1 MKAFKVNRNQQDYY
15 RVDLAPRLFLDGKRR
30 SVMAKTRREA
40 IEKAEA
46 LIAKRKKGLNTDR
59 AKATVAEFL
68 TRFLDYYQTEGGVAL
83 RTWQDYR
90 YHIETNIVP
99 AIGALPLGEL
109 KPLQVDE
116 WIRGLRERGLGDR
129 TIEYAQS
136 VLRRALQFAV
146 EWEVIE
152 RNPASA
158 RFRAAKRKRTVKP
171 GGKKIRFL
179 DPDETRRFLEATKC
193 GAHEALYA
201 LAITTGMRPE
211 EVYGLRW
218 RDLDLDRRRLTVNQV
233 VAKTRRKKGDTCA
246 RIEFGAPKTDKSR
259 RTLDFPPFVAQLL
272 AEHRNEVNE
281 LRRLAGD
288 RWQDHGLV
296 FPSQVGTPLEERNVL
311 RRFQKI
317 CESIGLPRLRLY
329 DLRHTHASLLIN
341 EGVHPKRISERL
353 GHSSIKLTM
362 DTYGHLFDGADQES
376 AAKMEKLFGPD
387 RKVVQIATRK
397 AS

>member
-15 RVDLAPRLFLDGKRR
+15 RVDLPPRLFLDGKRR

-99 AIGALPLGEL
+99 AIGTLPLGDL

-116 WIRGLRERGLGDR
+116 WLRGLRERGLGDR
-129 TIEYAQS
+129 TIDYAHS

-146 EWEVIE
+146 EWEILD
-152 RNPASA
+152 RNPAGA

-179 DPDETRRFLEATKC
+179 DPDETRRFLEATKG

-218 RDLDLDRRRLTVNQV
+218 RDVDLDNRKLTINQV
-233 VAKTRRKKGDTCA
+233 VAKTRRKKGDNCA
-246 RIEFGAPKTDKSR
+246 RIEFGPPKTDKSR
-259 RTLDFPPFVAQLL
+259 RTLDFPPFVAALL
-272 AEHRNEVNE
+272 AEHRARSTNCAASRATAGRITGSSFRPRSA
-281 LRRLAGD
+281 RRSKSATSCG
-288 RWQDHGLV
+288 G
-296 FPSQVGTPLEERNVL
+296 F
-311 RRFQKI
+311 RRSAK
-317 CESIGLPRLRLY
+317 
-329 DLRHTHASLLIN
+329 ASACRACASTTSATRTRRCLIH

-376 AAKMEKLFGPD
+376 AAKMEKLFGPE
-387 RKVVQIATRK
+387 RRVVPIAPRK

>member
-15 RVDLAPRLFLDGKRR
+15 RVDLPPRLFLDGKRR

-152 RNPASA
+152 RNPAGA

-171 GGKKIRFL
+171 GGQRVRFL
-179 DPDETRRFLEATKC
+179 DPDETRRFLEATKG

-233 VAKTRRKKGDTCA
+233 VAKTRRKK
-246 RIEFGAPKTDKSR
+246 
-259 RTLDFPPFVAQLL
+259 
-272 AEHRNEVNE
+272 
-281 LRRLAGD
+281 
-288 RWQDHGLV
+288 
-296 FPSQVGTPLEERNVL
+296 
-311 RRFQKI
+311 
-317 CESIGLPRLRLY
+317 LY

-376 AAKMEKLFGPD
+376 AAKMEKLFGPE
-387 RKVVQIATRK
+387 RKVVQIAVRK

>member
-15 RVDLAPRLFLDGKRR
+15 RVDLPPRLFLDGKRR

-40 IEKAEA
+40 LEKAEA

-99 AIGALPLGEL
+99 AIGTLPLGDL

-116 WIRGLRERGLGDR
+116 WLRGLRERGLGDR
-129 TIEYAQS
+129 TIDYAHS

-146 EWEVIE
+146 EWEILD
-152 RNPASA
+152 RNPA
-158 RFRAAKRKRTVKP
+158 
-171 GGKKIRFL
+171 
-179 DPDETRRFLEATKC
+179 

-211 EVYGLRW
+211 EVYGPRW
-218 RDLDLDRRRLTVNQV
+218 RDVDRDNQKLTVNQV
-233 VAKTRRKKGDTCA
+233 IAKTRRKKGDTCL
-246 RIEFGAPKTDKSR
+246 RIEFGPPKTDKSR
-259 RTLDFPPFVAQLL
+259 RTLDFPPFVAALL
-272 AEHRNEVNE
+272 AQHRNEVHE
-281 LRRLAGD
+281 LRRFAGE

-311 RRFQKI
+311 RRFQKV
-317 CESIGLPRLRLY
+317 CEGVGLPRLRLY
-329 DLRHTHASLLIN
+329 DLRHTHASLLIH

-376 AAKMEKLFGPD
+376 AAKMEKLLGPGQ
-387 RKVVQIATRK
+387 RVIRILHRK